1 MGSFR
6 YYCFLVGHTVR
17 ADARI
22 STASITAGFGCLF
35 DHPCSLTRFIP
46 LHSARYDLVILKEYL
61 EQSPVQ
67 QFIKIFGHQKRAIA
81 ILCRHLVMWLID

>member
-1 MGSFR
+1 M
-6 YYCFLVGHTVR
+6 

-22 STASITAGFGCLF
+22 STASITAGFGL
-35 DHPCSLTRFIP
+35 RFIP
-46 LHSARYDLVILKEYL
+46 LHSARYDLIILKEYL

-81 ILCRHLVMWLID
+81 ILCRHLLMWLID